1 MNLHITDAQSLAL
14 IDQEIANYQLSPA
27 EYEIV
32 RQIIYST
39 ADFDYLNLLR
49 CSADAL
55 FHGAAALAARTPI
68 IVDVAMIQVS
78 LVPLLQQTFCNPVYC
93 CTTAVTRPPIKQTK
107 AAWGLEILAKQH
119 PNAIYV
125 IGQDETALTNLV
137 QLIDSKVIQ
146 PALAIATPP
155 LFLNQKQKQWLKN
168 CAIPCIYLD
177 SRKGGAIVA
186 ASIINSLVALAW
198 QAY

>member
-14 IDQEIANYQLSPA
+14 IDQEISDHQLSPA

-39 ADFDYLNLLR
+39 ADFDYLHLLR
-49 CSADAL
+49 CSENAL
-55 FHGAAALAARTPI
+55 FHGAAAIAARTPI
-68 IVDVAMIQVS
+68 IVDVPMIQVS
-78 LVPLLQQTFCNPVYC
+78 LVPLLQQTFCNSVYC
-93 CTTAVTRPPIKQTK
+93 CATAVTRPPTKQTK
-107 AAWGLEILAKQH
+107 AAWGLENLAKQH

-125 IGQDETALTNLV
+125 IGQDQTALTTLV
-137 QLIDSKVIQ
+137 QLIDSKTIQ

-155 LFLNQKQKQWLKN
+155 LFFNQEQKQWLEN

-177 SRKGGAIVA
+177 SRKGGALIA
-186 ASIINSLVALAW
+186 ASIIKSLVALAW